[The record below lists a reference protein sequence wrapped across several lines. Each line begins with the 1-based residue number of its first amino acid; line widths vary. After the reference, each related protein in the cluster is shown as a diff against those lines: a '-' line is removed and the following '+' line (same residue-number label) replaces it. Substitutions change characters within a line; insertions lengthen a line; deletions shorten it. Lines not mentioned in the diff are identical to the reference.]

1 MSAAAGTRTA
11 ARQSAVDRTPARPRA
26 AGSRRRRNRNIT
38 IARFVVA
45 VAVCA
50 VMVFPFYWMVVVALS
65 PKDEL
70 FSTVFRLWPSRLTLD
85 NFAQVIGSADVLTW
99 LTNSVVI
106 TVFVTV
112 LGVLVNLLAGYAFA
126 KLRFL
131 GRSAVF
137 FAALA
142 TLVLPVQVTMVA
154 QFRLVTD
161 LGIYGTYW
169 AVILPSAA
177 TATGVF
183 LARQFILG
191 IPDELLEA
199 ARIDGA
205 GSFRVFR
212 SIVLPLCKPLIAV
225 LVVLIAMATWNDF
238 AWPLIALKQPFLYT
252 LPIGLLYLQGQST
265 TDFTQIMALS
275 LVAVLPMI
283 LLFLATQ
290 RSFVQG
296 IARSGIR

>member
-1 MSAAAGTRTA
+1 MTA
-11 ARQSAVDRTPARPRA
+11 ATQQRVRPGTGGIATTRS
-26 AGSRRRRNRNIT
+26 GHVRSRRRRQRTAT
-38 IARFVVA
+38 IVRFVIA
-45 VAVCA
+45 LIVCA
-50 VMVFPFYWMVVVALS
+50 VMAFPFYWMVVVALS
-65 PKDEL
+65 PKEEL
-70 FSTVFRLWPSRLTLD
+70 FSTVFRLWPSSLTFA
-85 NFAQVIGSADVLTW
+85 NFADVLAQNPVGTW
-99 LTNSVVI
+99 FVNSAVI
-106 TVFVTV
+106 TTFVTV
-112 LGVLVNLLAGYAFA
+112 VGVFVNLLAGYAFA
-126 KLRFL
+126 KIRFL
-131 GRSAVF
+131 GRNALF

-161 LGIYGTYW
+161 LGFYGTYW

-183 LARQFILG
+183 LARQFIIG

-212 SIVLPLCKPLIAV
+212 SIVLPLCRPLIAV

-238 AWPLIALKQPFLYT
+238 AWPLIALKQDYLFT
-252 LPIGLLYLQGQST
+252 LPIGLLFLQQQT
-265 TDFTQIMALS
+265 TPDFTQIMALS

-283 LLFLATQ
+283 VLFVATQ
-290 RSFVQG
+290 RYFVQG

>member
-1 MSAAAGTRTA
+1 MTATAGTRAATA
-11 ARQSAVDRTPARPRA
+11 SRGVATTRSGHLR
-26 AGSRRRRNRNIT
+26 SRRRRHRVAQV
-38 IARFVVA
+38 ARFVVA
-45 VAVCA
+45 LAICA
-50 VMVFPFYWMVVVALS
+50 VMVFPFYWMVVVSLS

-70 FSTVFRLWPSRLTLD
+70 FSTVFKLWPSRLTLD
-85 NFAQVIGSADVLTW
+85 NFTGVLARYDIVTW
-99 LTNSVVI
+99 FGNSFVI
-106 TVFVTV
+106 TAFVTV

-126 KLRFL
+126 KIRFL

-154 QFRLVTD
+154 QFRLVSD
-161 LGIYGTYW
+161 LGFYGTYW

-177 TATGVF
+177 VATGVF
-183 LARQFILG
+183 LARQFIIG

-212 SIVLPLCKPLIAV
+212 SIVLPLCRPLIAV

-238 AWPLIALKQPFLYT
+238 AWPLIALKQDYLFT
-252 LPIGLLYLQGQST
+252 LPIGLLFLQGQT
-265 TDFTQIMALS
+265 TPDFTQIMALS
-275 LVAVLPMI
+275 LIAVVPMI
-283 LLFLATQ
+283 VLFLATQ
-290 RSFVQG
+290 RYFVQG

>member
-1 MSAAAGTRTA
+1 MTAAVGTSRTSASAATA
-11 ARQSAVDRTPARPRA
+11 AVRPAR
-26 AGSRRRRNRNIT
+26 SRRRLRRR
-38 IARFVVA
+38 ADVLRFVLA
-45 VAVCA
+45 LIVCA
-50 VMVFPFYWMVVVALS
+50 VFAFPFYWMVVVAFS

-70 FSTVFRLWPSRLTLD
+70 FSTVFQLWPSRLTLD
-85 NFAQVIGSADVLTW
+85 SFTGVFQKFDVLTW
-99 LTNSVVI
+99 FGNSVVI

-112 LGVLVNLLAGYAFA
+112 LGVIVNLLAGYAFA

-131 GRSAVF
+131 GKNALF

-154 QFRLVTD
+154 QFRLVAD
-161 LGIYGTYW
+161 LGLYGTYW

-199 ARIDGA
+199 AKLDGA
-205 GSFRVFR
+205 GSLRIFR
-212 SIVLPLCKPLIAV
+212 SVVLPLCRPLIAV

-238 AWPLIALKQPFLYT
+238 AWPLIALKQDILYT
-252 LPIGLLYLQGQST
+252 LPIGLLYLQGQT
-265 TDFTQIMALS
+265 TPDFTQIMALS
-275 LVAVLPMI
+275 LISVVPMI
-283 LLFLATQ
+283 VLFLATQ
-290 RSFVQG
+290 RYFVQG

>member
-1 MSAAAGTRTA
+1 MTATAGERAAAPVSRGITTSRT
-11 ARQSAVDRTPARPRA
+11 
-26 AGSRRRRNRNIT
+26 GHLHSRRRREKNLT
-38 IARFVVA
+38 IARFIVAGIICVV
-45 VAVCA
+45 
-50 VMVFPFYWMVVVALS
+50 MIFPFYWMVVVSLS
-65 PKDEL
+65 PREEL
-70 FSTVFRLWPSRLTLD
+70 FSTVFRLWPSSLTLE
-85 NFAQVIGSADVLTW
+85 NFTNVFAQYPIGTW
-99 LTNSVVI
+99 FGNSLVI
-106 TVFVTV
+106 TAFVTV
-112 LGVLVNLLAGYAFA
+112 LGVVVNLLAGYAFA
-126 KLRFL
+126 KIKFL
-131 GRSAVF
+131 GSGALF

-161 LGIYGTYW
+161 LGFYGTYW

-183 LARQFILG
+183 LARQFIIG

-238 AWPLIALKQPFLYT
+238 AWPLIALKADYLFT
-252 LPIGLLYLQGQST
+252 LPIGLLFLQGQT
-265 TDFTQIMALS
+265 TPDFAQIMALS
-275 LVAVLPMI
+275 LISIVPMI
-283 LLFLATQ
+283 VLFLATQ
-290 RSFVQG
+290 RYFVQG

>member
-1 MSAAAGTRTA
+1 VTA
-11 ARQSAVDRTPARPRA
+11 ATGQDVRRTSSGVATTRSGRLR
-26 AGSRRRRNRNIT
+26 SRRRRTRTTT
-38 IARFVVA
+38 IVRFVLA
-45 VAVCA
+45 VVICA
-50 VMVFPFYWMVVVALS
+50 VTAFPFYWMVVVALS
-65 PKDEL
+65 PGDEL
-70 FSTVFRLWPSRLTLD
+70 FTDVFRLWPSTLSLA
-85 NFAQVIGSADVLTW
+85 NFTDLFGEVDVVTW
-99 LTNSVVI
+99 FGNSVVI
-106 TVFVTV
+106 TAFVTV

-131 GRSAVF
+131 GRNALF

-199 ARIDGA
+199 ARLDGA
-205 GSFRVFR
+205 GALRVFR
-212 SIVLPLCKPLIAV
+212 SVVLPLCRPLIAV

-238 AWPLIALKQPFLYT
+238 AWPLIALKQDYLYT
-252 LPIGLLYLQGQST
+252 LPIGLLFLQGQT
-265 TDFTQIMALS
+265 TPQFGRIMALS
-275 LVAVLPMI
+275 LIAVVPMI
-283 LLFLATQ
+283 VLFLATQ
-290 RSFVQG
+290 RYFVQG

>member
-1 MSAAAGTRTA
+1 MTAATEVRAAA
-11 ARQSAVDRTPARPRA
+11 PARVRVA
-26 AGSRRRRNRNIT
+26 RSRKRLKRRVDV
-38 IARFVVA
+38 ARFVIA
-45 VAVCA
+45 LIVCV
-50 VMVFPFYWMVVVALS
+50 VMAFPFYWMVVVALS

-70 FSTVFRLWPSRLTLD
+70 FSTTFQLWPSRLTLD
-85 NFAQVIGSADVLTW
+85 NFIGVFQQFDVATW
-99 LTNSVVI
+99 FGNSVTI

-112 LGVLVNLLAGYAFA
+112 LGVIVNLLAGYAFA

-131 GRSAVF
+131 GKNALF
-137 FAALA
+137 FLALA

-191 IPDELLEA
+191 IPDELMEA

-205 GSFRVFR
+205 STFRIFR
-212 SIVLPLCKPLIAV
+212 SVVLPLCRPLIAV

-238 AWPLIALKQPFLYT
+238 AWPLIALKQDILYT
-252 LPIGLLYLQGQST
+252 LPIGLLYLQGQT
-265 TDFTQIMALS
+265 TPDFTQIMALS
-275 LVAVLPMI
+275 LVAVVPMI
-283 LLFLATQ
+283 VLFLATQ
-290 RSFVQG
+290 RYFVQG

>member
-1 MSAAAGTRTA
+1 MTTAAGQRTGIGTGGIATTRSGHL
-11 ARQSAVDRTPARPRA
+11 R
-26 AGSRRRRNRNIT
+26 SRRRRQRASTTARLI
-38 IARFVVA
+38 IALL
-45 VAVCA
+45 VCA

-65 PKDEL
+65 PKGDL
-70 FSTVFRLWPSRLTLD
+70 FSTVFKLWPSRLTLD
-85 NFAQVIGSADVLTW
+85 NFTGVLASYDVVTW
-99 LTNSVVI
+99 LGNSIVI
-106 TVFVTV
+106 TAFVTV
-112 LGVLVNLLAGYAFA
+112 LGVLVNLLGGYAFA

-131 GRSAVF
+131 GRSALF

-161 LGIYGTYW
+161 LGFYGTYW

-199 ARIDGA
+199 AKLDGA
-205 GSFRVFR
+205 GSFRLFR
-212 SIVLPLCKPLIAV
+212 SIVLPLCRPLIAV

-238 AWPLIALKQPFLYT
+238 AWPLIALKQDYLFT
-252 LPIGLLYLQGQST
+252 LPIGLLYLQGQT
-265 TDFTQIMALS
+265 TPDFTQIMALS
-275 LVAVLPMI
+275 LIAVLPMI
-283 LLFLATQ
+283 VLFLATQ
-290 RSFVQG
+290 RYFVQG

>member
-1 MSAAAGTRTA
+1 VPSARAGH
-11 ARQSAVDRTPARPRA
+11 VH
-26 AGSRRRRNRNIT
+26 SRRRRQRVST
-38 IARFVVA
+38 VVRLVVA
-45 VAVCA
+45 VVVCV
-50 VMVFPFYWMVVVALS
+50 VMAFPFYWMVVVALS
-65 PKDEL
+65 PKDDL
-70 FSTVFRLWPSRLTLD
+70 FSTVFKLWPSSLTLD
-85 NFAQVIGSADVLTW
+85 NFTGVLAQYDIGTW
-99 LTNSVVI
+99 FGNSVVI
-106 TVFVTV
+106 TAFVTA

-131 GRSAVF
+131 GRSALF

-161 LGIYGTYW
+161 LGLYGTYW

-199 ARIDGA
+199 AKLDGA
-205 GSFRVFR
+205 GSFRLFR
-212 SIVLPLCKPLIAV
+212 SIVLPLCRPLIAV

-238 AWPLIALKQPFLYT
+238 AWPLIALKQDFLYT
-252 LPIGLLYLQGQST
+252 LPIGLLYLQGQT
-265 TDFTQIMALS
+265 TPDFAQVMALS
-275 LVAVLPMI
+275 LIAVLPMI
-283 LLFLATQ
+283 VLFLLLQ
-290 RSFVQG
+290 RYFVQG

>member
-1 MSAAAGTRTA
+1 MTAATEQRVRTRAAA
-11 ARQSAVDRTPARPRA
+11 PAR
-26 AGSRRRRNRNIT
+26 AGHVHSRRRRQRATT
-38 IARFVVA
+38 IVRFVIA
-45 VAVCA
+45 VVVCV
-50 VMVFPFYWMVVVALS
+50 VMAFPFYWMVVVALS
-65 PKDEL
+65 PKDDL
-70 FSTVFRLWPSRLTLD
+70 FSTVFKLWPSRLTLD
-85 NFAQVIGSADVLTW
+85 NFTGLFASYDIGTW
-99 LTNSVVI
+99 FGNSIVV

-112 LGVLVNLLAGYAFA
+112 LGVVVNLLAGYAFA

-131 GRSAVF
+131 GRSALF

-169 AVILPSAA
+169 AVILPTAA

-199 ARIDGA
+199 AKLDGA
-205 GSFRVFR
+205 GSFRLFR
-212 SIVLPLCKPLIAV
+212 SIVLPLCRPLIAV

-238 AWPLIALKQPFLYT
+238 AWPLIALKQDFLFT
-252 LPIGLLYLQGQST
+252 LPIGLLYLQGQT
-265 TDFTQIMALS
+265 TPDFTQIMALA
-275 LVAVLPMI
+275 LIALLPMI
-283 LLFLATQ
+283 VLFLVLQ
-290 RSFVQG
+290 RYFVQG

>member
-1 MSAAAGTRTA
+1 VSVATDRSAQPLSRGITTTR
-11 ARQSAVDRTPARPRA
+11 S
-26 AGSRRRRNRNIT
+26 GHLHSRRRRRRVST
-38 IARFVVA
+38 AARFVVA
-45 VAVCA
+45 LLVCV
-50 VMVFPFYWMVVVALS
+50 VMAFPFYWMVVVAFS
-65 PKDEL
+65 PRDEL
-70 FSTVFRLWPSRLTLD
+70 FSTAFRLWPSQLTLT
-85 NFAQVIGSADVLTW
+85 NFTTLFAQYDVVTW
-99 LTNSVVI
+99 LGNSVLI
-106 TVFVTV
+106 TAFVTV
-112 LGVLVNLLAGYAFA
+112 LGVVVNLLAGYAFA

-131 GRSAVF
+131 GRNALF

-161 LGIYGTYW
+161 LGFYGTYW
-169 AVILPSAA
+169 AVILPTAA

-199 ARIDGA
+199 ARLDGA
-205 GSFRVFR
+205 GSFRLFR

-238 AWPLIALKQPFLYT
+238 AWPLIALKQDFLYT
-252 LPIGLLYLQGQST
+252 LPIGLLYLEGQT
-265 TDFTQIMALS
+265 TPDFAQVMALS
-275 LVAVLPMI
+275 LVAVVPMI
-283 LLFLATQ
+283 VLFLLLQ
-290 RSFVQG
+290 RYFVQG

>member
-1 MSAAAGTRTA
+1 MTAATSGRTA
-11 ARQSAVDRTPARPRA
+11 PVSRGITTTRS
-26 AGSRRRRNRNIT
+26 GHLHSRRRRQRAST
-38 IARFVVA
+38 VVRFVVA
-45 VAVCA
+45 AIICV
-50 VMVFPFYWMVVVALS
+50 VMIFPFYWMVVVALS

-70 FSTVFRLWPSRLTLD
+70 FSTVFRLWPSTLTLA
-85 NFAQVIGSADVLTW
+85 NFAGVFAQYDIATW
-99 LTNSVVI
+99 FTNSIVI
-106 TVFVTV
+106 TAFVTV
-112 LGVLVNLLAGYAFA
+112 LGVFVNLLAGYAFA
-126 KLRFL
+126 KIRFL
-131 GRSAVF
+131 GRNALF

-161 LGIYGTYW
+161 LGFYGTYW

-183 LARQFILG
+183 LARQFIIG

-205 GSFRVFR
+205 GAFRLFR

-238 AWPLIALKQPFLYT
+238 AWPLIALKQDYLFT
-252 LPIGLLYLQGQST
+252 LPIGLLFLQGQT
-265 TDFTQIMALS
+265 TPDFTQIMALS
-275 LVAVLPMI
+275 LISILPMI
-283 LLFLATQ
+283 ALFLATQ
-290 RSFVQG
+290 RYFVQG

>member
-1 MSAAAGTRTA
+1 MTA
-11 ARQSAVDRTPARPRA
+11 ASQQRVHPGTGGIATTRSGHLR
-26 AGSRRRRNRNIT
+26 SRRRRERTTRIV
-38 IARFVVA
+38 RFVVA
-45 VAVCA
+45 LLVFV
-50 VMVFPFYWMVVVALS
+50 VMAFPFYWMVVVALS
-65 PKDEL
+65 PKDDL
-70 FSTVFRLWPSRLTLD
+70 FSNVFKLWPSRLTLE
-85 NFAQVIGSADVLTW
+85 NFTGVFASYDIVTW
-99 LTNSVVI
+99 LGNSVVI

-112 LGVLVNLLAGYAFA
+112 LGVVVNLLAGYAFA

-131 GRSAVF
+131 GRNAMF

-161 LGIYGTYW
+161 LGFYGTYW

-199 ARIDGA
+199 AKIDGA
-205 GSFRVFR
+205 GSFRLFR
-212 SIVLPLCKPLIAV
+212 SIVLPLCRPLIAV

-238 AWPLIALKQPFLYT
+238 AWPLIALKQDYLFT
-252 LPIGLLYLQGQST
+252 LPIGLLFLQGQT
-265 TDFTQIMALS
+265 TPDFAQVMALS
-275 LVAVLPMI
+275 LVTVVPMI
-283 LLFLATQ
+283 VLFLATQ
-290 RSFVQG
+290 RYFVQG

>member
-1 MSAAAGTRTA
+1 MTATTREAVRTA
-11 ARQSAVDRTPARPRA
+11 PAAVPAPRA
-26 AGSRRRRNRNIT
+26 AHLHSRRRRERAST
-38 IARFVVA
+38 IVRFVVA
-45 VAVCA
+45 LIVCV
-50 VMVFPFYWMVVVALS
+50 VMAFPFYWMLVVALS
-65 PKDEL
+65 PGDEL
-70 FSTVFRLWPSRLTLD
+70 FTNVFRLWPSTLTLA
-85 NFAQVIGSADVLTW
+85 NFGDLFGEVDVVTW
-99 LTNSVVI
+99 FGNSVVI
-106 TVFVTV
+106 TAFVTV

-131 GRSAVF
+131 GKNALF

-154 QFRLVTD
+154 QFRLVSD

-199 ARIDGA
+199 ARLDGA
-205 GSFRVFR
+205 GAFRVFR
-212 SIVLPLCKPLIAV
+212 SIVLPLCRPLVAV

-238 AWPLIALKQPFLYT
+238 AWPLIALKQDYLYT
-252 LPIGLLYLQGQST
+252 LPIGLLFLQGQT
-265 TDFTQIMALS
+265 TPQFGRIMALS
-275 LVAVLPMI
+275 LIAVVPMI
-283 LLFLATQ
+283 VLFLATQ
-290 RSFVQG
+290 RYFVQG